1 MGLELFL
8 CSKIAL
14 RVSSFI
20 TLISKLTLLYLKT
33 STRQN
38 IWKSVKKLCKLGRA
52 RKLRYM
58 LLCTICSSQSFIS
71 INYGNS
77 YVKFVIPDIEVQ
89 STCGD
94 LDL

>member
-38 IWKSVKKLCKLGRA
+38 IWKSVKKLRVNWAGL
-52 RKLRYM
+52 
-58 LLCTICSSQSFIS
+58 
-71 INYGNS
+71 GNS
-77 YVKFVIPDIEVQ
+77 DICFCVLFAVAKVLFL
-89 STCGD
+89 STMATHM
-94 LDL
+94 